1 MNSLRNYNEMNNA
14 LLNKSKVLDDSNTS
28 KYRKRIS
35 NRAKLR
41 RIKEYVG
48 FGILKSAIVIILA
61 VLSIILCFVFIR
73 GIKVVNW
80 TFLTQMPRSGMTA
93 GGILPAI
100 LGTFYLILCAVC
112 FALPF
117 GIAAAIYLTEYARQG
132 RLIRIIRV
140 GINNLA
146 SVPSVVFGLFGLA
159 VFVKFF
165 GFGVSILSG
174 GLTLGILILPIIIRA
189 SEESLVTV
197 PQSFREA
204 SLALGATKWQTIR
217 KVVLPN
223 AVSGILTGSILGIG
237 RAAGETAPILFTAV
251 TFYTM
256 RLPGSIFSEVQALP
270 YHIYA
275 LMTEG
280 THPEAQVPI
289 AYGTALVLL
298 FLVLSVDLT
307 AIIIRDRFRRRK
319 KW

>member
-1 MNSLRNYNEMNNA
+1 MNLR
-14 LLNKSKVLDDSNTS
+14 KV
-28 KYRKRIS
+28 
-35 NRAKLR
+35 
-41 RIKEYVG
+41 KEFVG
-48 FGILKSAIVIILA
+48 FAILRLATFLILFTLFIILYFI
-61 VLSIILCFVFIR
+61 SIR
-73 GIKVVNW
+73 GIRVIDW
-80 TFLTQMPRSGMTA
+80 QFLTQMPREGMTA

-100 LGTFYLILCAVC
+100 LGTFYLVTCSIC
-112 FALPF
+112 FALPL
-117 GIAAAIYLTEYARQG
+117 GVAAAIYLTEYAKQG
-132 RLIRIIRV
+132 RLIRIIRI

-146 SVPSVVFGLFGLA
+146 GVPSVVFGLFGLA

-165 GFGVSILSG
+165 GFGISILSG
-174 GLTLGILILPIIIRA
+174 GLTLGILVLPTIIRA
-189 SEESLVTV
+189 SEEALLVV

-223 AVSGILTGSILGIG
+223 AISGILTGSILGVG
-237 RAAGETAPILFTAV
+237 RAAGETAPIFFTAV

-256 RLPGSIFSEVQALP
+256 RLPRSIFSEIQALP

-298 FLVLSVDLT
+298 FLVLGIDLI
-307 AIIIRDRFRRRK
+307 AIIIRNRARRK
-319 KW
+319 RW

>member
-1 MNSLRNYNEMNNA
+1 MRA
-14 LLNKSKVLDDSNTS
+14 
-28 KYRKRIS
+28 RK
-35 NRAKLR
+35 
-41 RIKEYVG
+41 IKEFIG
-48 FGILKSAIVIILA
+48 FAILRLAAVIILSA
-61 VLSIILCFVFIR
+61 LFIILYFVAVR
-73 GIKVVNW
+73 GFKVISW
-80 TFLTQMPRSGMTA
+80 QFLTQMPHSGMTA
-93 GGILPAI
+93 GGILPAV
-100 LGTFYLILCAVC
+100 LGTFYLVICAIC
-112 FALPF
+112 FALPL
-117 GIAAAIYLTEYARQG
+117 GVAAAIYLTEYAKQG
-132 RLIRIIRV
+132 KLVRIIRI

-146 SVPSVVFGLFGLA
+146 GVPSVVFGLFGLA

-165 GFGVSILSG
+165 AFGISILSG
-174 GLTLGILILPIIIRA
+174 GLTLGILILPTIIRA
-189 SEESLVTV
+189 SEEALLVV
-197 PQSFREA
+197 PQSFRQA

-223 AVSGILTGSILGIG
+223 AISGMLTGSILGIG

-256 RLPGSIFSEVQALP
+256 RLPRSIFSEVQALP

-298 FLVLSVDLT
+298 FLVLGIDSI
-307 AIIIRDRFRRRK
+307 AIIIRNRFRRRK